1 MAGIALPSAQPRAP
15 LANRGCQRTSQPR
28 DGVRF
33 LSTTPE
39 VTGAGEHVTQPLPVA
54 RTASP
59 DAPVIPGD
67 QLFQRLL
74 RHRIVFLG
82 QQVDDDIANRICA
95 EILLLS
101 AEDEKRDITLYINSP
116 GGSVYSRLA
125 IYDVMQYVPN
135 HVHTFPM
142 GMAASIVQIR
152 LTAGTAGQR
161 RAASPPANAQAPH
174 AGGVT

>member
-15 LANRGCQRTSQPR
+15 LANSRVQRTCWCR
-28 DGVRF
+28 KGARF
-33 LSTTPE
+33 TSTTPE

-74 RHRIVFLG
+74 RHRIIFLG

-95 EILLLS
+95 EMLLLS

-116 GGSVYSRLA
+116 GVSVYSGLA

-135 HVHTFPM
+135 DVRTFAM
-142 GMAASIVQIR
+142 GMAASMGQFL